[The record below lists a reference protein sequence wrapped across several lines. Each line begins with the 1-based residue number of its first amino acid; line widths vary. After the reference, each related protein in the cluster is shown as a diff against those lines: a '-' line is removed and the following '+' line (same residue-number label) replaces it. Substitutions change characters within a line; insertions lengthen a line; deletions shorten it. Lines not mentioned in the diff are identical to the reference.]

1 MVCTSVIIWA
11 IPPFHDRRG
20 YNLDMK
26 STNAS
31 APSKVANVA
40 KVTEVASFAKASKAP
55 KVSFKAQMLLAREDA
70 IVQAVNRLLA
80 EKGFDAMT
88 VDEVAANVGIAKA
101 SLYKHFSSKEE
112 LAAAAMVHVMQR
124 AQTFLNKL
132 PGADAPINN
141 LRAAAR
147 WMMALKL
154 AGEMPSLP
162 SQNSS
167 LRATLMGNK
176 AYMDG
181 LMETSDCLGGWI
193 EAAQKNGSLNATL
206 PPIAVLYTL
215 YARACDPV
223 LEFLK
228 LGDQMTDEQI
238 IDLVLKTCFEGLNA
252 R

>member
-1 MVCTSVIIWA
+1 
-11 IPPFHDRRG
+11 
-20 YNLDMK
+20 
-26 STNAS
+26 
-31 APSKVANVA
+31 
-40 KVTEVASFAKASKAP
+40 
-55 KVSFKAQMLLAREDA
+55 MLVAREDA

-124 AQTFLNKL
+124 AQTFLNGL
-132 PGADAPINN
+132 SNSNAPIDS
-141 LRAAAR
+141 LRAGAR
-147 WMMALKL
+147 WMMELKL

-167 LRATLMGNK
+167 LRATLMANK

-181 LMETSDCLGGWI
+181 LMDASDRLGGWI
-193 EAAQKNGSLNATL
+193 EAAQKNGSLNPAL
-206 PPIAVLYTL
+206 PPISVLYTL

-228 LGDQMTDEQI
+228 LNGQMKDPQI